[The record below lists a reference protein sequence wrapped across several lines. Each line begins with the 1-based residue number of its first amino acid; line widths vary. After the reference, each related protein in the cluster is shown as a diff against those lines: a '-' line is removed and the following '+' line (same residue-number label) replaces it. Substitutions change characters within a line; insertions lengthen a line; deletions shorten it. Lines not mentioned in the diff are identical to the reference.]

1 MLHAPEDLLNQDSI
15 DTMQRNMLERWKDL
29 GLEDL
34 DLNVSVIPNRVYR
47 FNIDPPAPSQ
57 SVDR

>member
-1 MLHAPEDLLNQDSI
+1 
-15 DTMQRNMLERWKDL
+15 MLERSKAL

-47 FNIDPPAPSQ
+47 FNIDPPAPSR
-57 SVDR
+57 SGDR